1 MSAPLPPFSCTFSP
15 TAPEILHGL
24 GATLAISTYQAG
36 KVIFISAQDKDHLVQ
51 LPRNFEKP
59 MGIAIQDDKLAIAT
73 SNSVLVLRNA
83 PRMAPNY
90 PKQANT
96 YDALYLPRALYFTGE
111 NDIHDLHWAGDKLWA
126 VNTRFSCLATIDD
139 QFSFTAQWK
148 PSFITHSGPNDQCHL
163 NGVAFLNNKPK
174 YVTALGKSDKGG
186 GWRENK
192 ATGGILID
200 VDTDE
205 IIADKLLMPHSPRII
220 DGQLY
225 WLHSATGD
233 LVRMTARG
241 NYEVLKSM
249 NGFVRGMDRLGDY
262 LFIGLS
268 KLRETSQAFQN
279 LPVSKK
285 SIYSGIAII
294 YLPRMSFA
302 GYIKYENNVD
312 EIYDV
317 RVLPNIKRPGMLNA
331 DMRQQ
336 VMAITTN
343 NQDYWGVIEKKEN

>member
-59 MGIAIQDDKLAIAT
+59 MGIALQGDKLAIAT
-73 SNSVLVLRNA
+73 TNSVLVLKNA
-83 PRMAPNY
+83 NRMAPNY
-90 PKQANT
+90 PKQKNT
-96 YDALYLPRALYFTGE
+96 YDALYLPRAQYFTGE
-111 NDIHDLHWAGDKLWA
+111 NDIHDLHWAGDELWA
-126 VNTRFSCLATIDD
+126 VNTRFSCLATIDEE
-139 QFSFTAQWK
+139 FSFHTRWK
-148 PSFITHSGPNDQCHL
+148 PFFIHNTTPTDQCHL
-163 NGVAFLNNKPK
+163 NGVAFENDKPK
-174 YVTALGKSDKGG
+174 YVTALGQSDQPG
-186 GWRENK
+186 GWRERK
-192 ATGGILID
+192 ADGGILMD
-200 VDTDE
+200 VESNE
-205 IIADKLLMPHSPRII
+205 IIATNLLMPHSPRII

-233 LVRMTARG
+233 LVRMTSPG
-241 NYEVLKSM
+241 KYEVLKSLD
-249 NGFVRGMDRLGDY
+249 GFVRGMDRMGDY

-285 SIYSGIAII
+285 SIYSGIVILYI
-294 YLPRMSFA
+294 PKMSLA
-302 GYIKYENNVD
+302 GFIKYENNVD

-317 RVLPNIKRPGMLNA
+317 RIIPGVKRPGLLNS
-331 DMRQQ
+331 DMHHQ

-343 NQDYWGVIEKKEN
+343 ENDYWGVVEKKSS